1 MNRMMN
7 IRTKLVLAFV
17 ITVLACSAM
26 VLAITFGGYNLV
38 VKGIAASADSNNAR
52 VASVRGMKDLAA
64 ARMQSVAK
72 AITGLDAAAAE
83 EAAAGGESLAQ
94 EADRLSKQSAQS
106 EKTELEQLKTLNTQ
120 LDDLLKGG
128 IAEGIKKSDPA
139 AYESALADFRSQ
151 YASLTSKEN
160 ELEKRILQQLDDCIR
175 AIAGN
180 TALLKD
186 LSGQQLEALEKLAPA
201 LDSVAGKY
209 RELKETVDEL
219 KAEIEKL
226 RAENGAQQAGAPQ
239 AGSVDQ
245 SPAAGIQSPDTAG
258 SDLLL
263 STAEASVDKMTQNE
277 KDRQEVLARL
287 GPAEL
292 NNVLAKLTAVN
303 DALTQTQAACA
314 KAEASISSDG
324 GSAAEFAQAMQG
336 VEQALQKLS
345 GLMTA
350 KNAPLAKEAAADS
363 AALAGYLEKVLAE
376 KSAMTNNGLKESYEK
391 AVAAYE
397 QQQQGLTKLENAYK
411 NYLAA
416 DVEKSRQLES
426 KLMLALA
433 VIVAVSLLIGMLLAF
448 LLSKNILNPIRNMT
462 SLLEKAG
469 KGDLTDRVRN
479 ERKDEIGKLGA
490 SVNGV
495 LDGQQKMLEQVRS
508 TSSDI
513 GILRRSLSELFAHS
527 RENAG
532 KVSSGLKNIM
542 DGIISGVKRPGEEFA
557 KTAPLGA
564 GTEELALTTGKA
576 VEDGMKAMQI
586 AASGEKSVKEAEHV
600 IRNATETVKQIAD
613 SIGDLENSSS
623 KIGAITNTITDIAS
637 KTNLL
642 ALNAAIEAARAGQQ
656 GKGFTVLADEIR
668 KLSEGSNKAAGEIKQ
683 LIKEIQGRIQY
694 AVDKI
699 GDGVSSVDEGAG
711 KINSARESILQ
722 LAGTVNSI
730 VETLKEAASAV
741 RAKQDSTAELVGAI
755 DSISK
760 AANRTVASKEEI
772 DVELEQQ
779 KKNMKQMEE
788 MTKKLDEVSGSLD
801 NLVKSFKV

>member
-1 MNRMMN
+1 MMN

-226 RAENGAQQAGAPQ
+226 RAENGAQQAGSA
-239 AGSVDQ
+239 DQ
-245 SPAAGIQSPDTAG
+245 SPAAGVQGPDTAG

-303 DALTQTQAACA
+303 DALTQTQAAYA

-513 GILRRSLSELFAHS
+513 GVLRRSLSELFAHS